1 MVRRRK
7 KRIRDGRHRADVKDV
22 SAKET
27 PTLSDPH
34 EMALAIIL
42 VDILCR
48 AVEGAGAVRDLVHQY
63 ITEDWRAVKIG
74 QKLFEASMDQV
85 PNAPQNVREA
95 FLDAFQAAWAMP
107 VPGVEQTPKIILE
120 ELDVSTKLIGRIGIS
135 HAVVEAFAG
144 EFPNGAQVA
153 IKTRGRP
160 PYQNSAKFP
169 HTRNTFF
176 AQKPRQA
183 IWHSL
188 PDLMT
193 LARIYQKTHSICMS
207 GTNVE
212 DVEGDAYEQS
222 CSAVLSRMTDQATSH
237 DPTYALCTAATAA
250 MLPTM
255 SKHDIRTY
263 MRRSAKKDCAQ
274 IARAISDVSGLPLE
288 RAEIIPNAI
297 LEGARVYLND
307 TYQSNGEAAV
317 RAVRTANMWVSMRA
331 ATVVFQNIYG
341 LAVGAA
347 WAATPDRDRF
357 ESIYERALE
366 TAGRMDPD
374 IEWIFNPLVD
384 LSDPEFDEME
394 TAMWDFFYDASG
406 HTLAQWAEVAREV
419 DYRSAALLPENA
431 PIMEAYRAHY
441 NRSAVAATTAA
452 ANEKRSKR

>member
-7 KRIRDGRHRADVKDV
+7 KRIREGHRRADAKDV

-95 FLDAFQAAWAMP
+95 FLDAFQTAHAMP
-107 VPGVEQTPKIILE
+107 VPGVEQTRKIILE
-120 ELDVSTKLIGRIGIS
+120 ELEVSTKLIGRIGIC
-135 HAVVEAFAG
+135 HTAAEAFAG
-144 EFPNGAQVA
+144 AFPNGAQTA
-153 IKTRGRP
+153 IQTRGRP

-169 HTRNTFF
+169 HTRDPTY
-176 AQKPRQA
+176 ALKGRQA
-183 IWHSL
+183 SWRSL

-193 LARIYQKTHSICMS
+193 LARIYQKTHSACMS
-207 GTNVE
+207 GT
-212 DVEGDAYEQS
+212 DVDDIEGDAFGHA
-222 CSAVLSRMTDQATSH
+222 CDGVLSRTAEQATAP
-237 DPTYALCTAATAA
+237 DPTFALCAAATAT
-250 MLPTM
+250 MLPTI
-255 SKHDIRTY
+255 SEHYIGVYLHKF
-263 MRRSAKKDCAQ
+263 AKNDCSQ

-288 RAEIIPNAI
+288 RAELIPNAM
-297 LEGARVYLND
+297 LEGARVYPTN
-307 TYQSNGEAAV
+307 TVESTGEVAV
-317 RAVRTANMWVSMRA
+317 RAIRTAHMWVSLRA

-347 WAATPDRDRF
+347 WAATPDRGRF
-357 ESIYERALE
+357 ESMYERALE

-374 IEWIFNPLVD
+374 IEYVFNIMAD
-384 LSDPEFDEME
+384 LSDPELDKMH

-419 DYRSAALLPENA
+419 DYRSVALLPENA
-431 PIMEAYRAHY
+431 PIMEAYRAYY